1 MEQLEDLMGAAD
13 VRLDEATL
21 DAIDGVVEPGAY
33 IESADR
39 GWQEPWMT
47 PEARRR

>member
-1 MEQLEDLMGAAD
+1 MDQLQDLMSVAD
-13 VRLDEATL
+13 LRLDETTL
-21 DAIDGVVEPGAY
+21 DAIDGVVEPGSY

-47 PEARRR
+47 PEERRR